1 MFIFVISLQILIANY
16 FYCIYQLGSDY
27 FNCRKRKPDQL
38 AEDIANRLAKVS
50 KQIESTLVDHKAYLR
65 ADAEAKNLKMAKY
78 RAQVMKEMTEND
90 ESDASVP
97 KLNIYCGKITLE
109 FSHLT

>member
-1 MFIFVISLQILIANY
+1 MFY
-16 FYCIYQLGSDY
+16 
-27 FNCRKRKPDQL
+27 CRKRKPDEL

-78 RAQVMKEMTEND
+78 RAQVVKEMNETE
-90 ESDASVP
+90 ETQASL
-97 KLNIYCGKITLE
+97 KNINVYCGI
-109 FSHLT
+109 